1 MILNLDKN
9 ASNADIQLLN
19 DRLEAMGFQVS
30 IGKDEVRTSL
40 ALVRGVDHNT
50 RAELFSHLPLV
61 EKVMPFPDKFKL
73 TSKDFRQE
81 QTVIELGN
89 VKIGDGSLTVF
100 AGPCTIE
107 SETQIYE
114 IAEAVAKSG
123 ACVLRGGAFKP
134 RTSPYAFQGLGE
146 QGLKYMRSA
155 ADAYR
160 LLTVGEV
167 MTSEDVPMVSDYM
180 DILQIGARNMQNFA
194 LLKEVGTSRTPVL
207 LKRGWAA
214 TYTELLMAAEYI
226 LSFGNANVILCERGI
241 RTFETYTRNTLDLA
255 AVPVLRELTHL
266 PILVDPSHGTGLRHL
281 IAPMSKAALA
291 VGADAVMI
299 ETHTDPDASVSDA
312 RQTISLETFGQLM
325 ADLRGIG
332 DAMGIKI
339 NISGKQEKAA

>member
-9 ASNADIQLLN
+9 ASSADIHLLI
-19 DRLEAMGFQVS
+19 DKLETMGFQVS
-30 IGKDEVRTSL
+30 LGKDGVGTSL
-40 ALVRGVDHNT
+40 ALVRGVDNFT

-61 EKVMPFPDKFKL
+61 EKVTPFPDKFKL

-81 QTVIELGN
+81 QTVIDLGN

-100 AGPCTIE
+100 AGPCAIE
-107 SETQIYE
+107 SETQIHE

-123 ACVLRGGAFKP
+123 ASVLRGGAFKP

-146 QGLKYMRSA
+146 QGLKYMRNA
-155 ADAYR
+155 ADTHG
-160 LLTVGEV
+160 LLAVGEV
-167 MTSEDVPMVSDYM
+167 MTVEDVPLVADYM

-194 LLKEVGTSRTPVL
+194 LLKEAGTSTTPVL

-241 RTFETYTRNTLDLA
+241 RTFETHTRNTLDLA

-299 ETHTDPDASVSDA
+299 ETHTDPDASVSDS
-312 RQTISLETFGQLM
+312 RQTISIETFDRLM
-325 ADLRGIG
+325 EDLRRIG